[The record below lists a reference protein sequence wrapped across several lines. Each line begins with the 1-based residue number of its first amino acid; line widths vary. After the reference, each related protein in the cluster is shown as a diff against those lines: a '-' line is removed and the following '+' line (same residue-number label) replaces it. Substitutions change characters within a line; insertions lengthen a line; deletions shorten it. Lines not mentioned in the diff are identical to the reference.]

1 MDKKIGLSIKQQL
14 LACLILALWLI
25 VFTGGLLIS
34 SAPYRELVVNHD
46 YINISGK
53 AISSYAG
60 SGPSIFWA
68 WILVILCFTP
78 TNVLFLCM
86 SSGILGSL
94 SRIAILHSRKE
105 GEREIPQD
113 NTNPVISG
121 AFRGMFAYLLII
133 SGVLIINET
142 PFTSPSQ
149 FQYARLAGF
158 MSLFSFLLSYDPS
171 RFRKFLKTANDQ
183 VDRSLEKGNKG

>member
-1 MDKKIGLSIKQQL
+1 MDFLS
-14 LACLILALWLI
+14 ALHHI
-25 VFTGGLLIS
+25 V
-34 SAPYRELVVNHD
+34 LVTNHD
-46 YINISGK
+46 YINLSGS
-53 AISSYAG
+53 AISAYA
-60 SGPSIFWA
+60 SPGPSIFWA
-68 WILVILCFTP
+68 WILVILFFTP

-86 SSGILGSL
+86 SSGILGAL

-105 GEREIPQD
+105 GEREIPKD
-113 NTNPVISG
+113 NTNPIISG
-121 AFRGMFAYLLII
+121 VFRGMFAYLLII

-171 RFRKFLKTANDQ
+171 RFRKFLKTANDH
-183 VDRSLEKGNKG
+183 VDSSLEKKNRG